1 MLGEH
6 QLTRLAVALAMGIGI
21 VLAMGGGA
29 GAAEGSAI
37 GPAPFQLKLPDGA
50 SHSLHLRAADIRR
63 PARMMIATLR
73 MASPRD
79 GAYGVAA
86 TSGGLFDF
94 ANKSLRDRPAGLL
107 GLNDDGALAH
117 AFADIPAAP
126 KLMLTF
132 GQSESVQLE
141 VAQLPIPGTVWL
153 FLAALALLFGI
164 SRRHIANG

>member
-6 QLTRLAVALAMGIGI
+6 QLTRLAVALAIGVGVVLSMGE
-21 VLAMGGGA
+21 AA
-29 GAAEGSAI
+29 RAAESSAI
-37 GPAPFQLKLPDGA
+37 GTAPFQLKLPDGA
-50 SHSLHLRAADIRR
+50 SHSLHLRTADIRR
-63 PARMMIATLR
+63 PARMMVATLR
-73 MASPRD
+73 LASPRD
-79 GAYGVAA
+79 GIHSAAA

-107 GLNDDGALAH
+107 GLNDGGALAH

-126 KLMLTF
+126 KLALTF
-132 GQSESVQLE
+132 GQGDAIQFE

>member
-6 QLTRLAVALAMGIGI
+6 QLTTLAAALAIGA
-21 VLAMGGGA
+21 VLTLGGA
-29 GAAEGSAI
+29 AGAGEGPAI

-50 SHSLHLRAADIRR
+50 SHSLYHRAADIGR
-63 PARMMIATLR
+63 PTRMMLATLR
-73 MASPRD
+73 PENPRD
-79 GAYGVAA
+79 GAHGAA
-86 TSGGLFDF
+86 AASGGLFEF
-94 ANKSLRDRPAGLL
+94 ADKSHRDKPDGLL
-107 GLNDDGALAH
+107 GFNDDGALAH

-132 GQSESVQLE
+132 GQSGVAQLE

-164 SRRHIANG
+164 SRRQIANN